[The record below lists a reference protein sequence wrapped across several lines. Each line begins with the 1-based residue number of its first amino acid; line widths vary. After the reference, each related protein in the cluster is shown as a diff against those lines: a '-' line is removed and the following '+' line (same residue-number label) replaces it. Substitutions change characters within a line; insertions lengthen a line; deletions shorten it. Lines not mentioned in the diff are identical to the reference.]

1 SWLVS
6 VGMTAGLWAIA
17 GHHRA
22 HPRRVAAI
30 ALPFGAGLGFLP
42 MALKLMLPRVVPTA
56 AGDTGVRVVYAFAGS
71 FLVGPF
77 LMTVAITGLEH
88 QQAFAVLG
96 HPGFKHFVR
105 MCISP
110 NGTVEAWVIG
120 KDDVLAPGGPSL
132 IDRWR
137 W

>member
-1 SWLVS
+1 
-6 VGMTAGLWAIA
+6 M
-17 GHHRA
+17 
-22 HPRRVAAI
+22 
-30 ALPFGAGLGFLP
+30 P
-42 MALKLMLPRVVPTA
+42 MALKLMLPRVVQTL
-56 AGDTGVRVVYAFAGS
+56 AGDSAVMVVYAFAGS
-71 FLVGPF
+71 FLFGLF
-77 LMTVAITGLEH
+77 LMTVAIVGLEH

-110 NGTVEAWVIG
+110 DGKVEAWVIG

-132 IDRWR
+132 IDQWR